1 MSILTRY
8 FLNIRTKLRQAL
20 PAQPCLLCG
29 AASRNGIWCA
39 ACDADLPYLTAPHCP
54 VCALPTLA
62 GATCGSCL
70 QHAPAFD
77 RTAAVFAYA
86 FPLDKL
92 VQALKYGEQLV
103 LVNSLADKLAQR
115 VVIRPDCIVPMPL
128 HPARLRERGFNQSL
142 ELARRIGRKLHIPLL
157 DNVCQR
163 VRDTPPQAA
172 LRWKERNRNVRRV
185 FTCAAN
191 LSGQHVAVVDDV
203 MTSGASLQE
212 LALALRAAGAR
223 EVSAW
228 VIARTLPHSG

>member
-1 MSILTRY
+1 MSILTRH

-29 AASRNGIWCA
+29 TASRNSIWCV
-39 ACDADLPYLTAPHCP
+39 ACDADLPYLTALHCP
-54 VCALPTLA
+54 ICALPTLA
-62 GATCGSCL
+62 SATCGSCL

-77 RTAAVFAYA
+77 RTAAVFVYA

-115 VVIRPDCIVPMPL
+115 IVIRPDCIVPMPL
-128 HPARLRERGFNQSL
+128 HPARLHERGFNQSL

-157 DNVCQR
+157 SNACQR
-163 VRDTPPQAA
+163 VRDTTPQAA
-172 LRWKERNRNVRRV
+172 LRWQERSKNVRRA

-228 VIARTLPHSG
+228 VIARTLPHR

>member
-172 LRWKERNRNVRRV
+172 LRWKERNRNVRRA